1 MGQFHFF
8 SKHPVFIFLVG
19 THRVSTGH
27 HRKKKK
33 EKENRSRS
41 IMLSKALGAGL
52 SSALC
57 GGPYSSKAPTAKGFY
72 PTQNGLGPL
81 TGPCGGT

>member
-1 MGQFHFF
+1 
-8 SKHPVFIFLVG
+8 
-19 THRVSTGH
+19 
-27 HRKKKK
+27 
-33 EKENRSRS
+33 
-41 IMLSKALGAGL
+41 MLSKALGAGL